1 MDKKNIWLGVV
12 AKQHQEWIKVING
25 FGEFYYAE
33 DLVQEMY
40 LALNKYANEEK
51 VIKNGVVSRGY
62 IFFTLRSLYFKYYK
76 AKNKIK
82 KYSIDDKNF
91 KFEIPDH
98 SHLDEQIAFHK
109 ICELIDGKLDTM
121 HWYDKKLFSL
131 YKNTDLSLRAIAK
144 ETKISWVSIF
154 ISLKSIKLEIKQD
167 FQEDW
172 DNYKNED
179 YERL

>member
-1 MDKKNIWLGVV
+1 MAKTDTPLMDQLLKGVD
-12 AKQHQEWIKVING
+12 G
-25 FGEFYYAE
+25 
-33 DLVQEMY
+33 LT
-40 LALNKYANEEK
+40 LA
-51 VIKNGVVSRGY
+51 S
-62 IFFTLRSLYFKYYK
+62 
-76 AKNKIK
+76 
-82 KYSIDDKNF
+82 DKNF